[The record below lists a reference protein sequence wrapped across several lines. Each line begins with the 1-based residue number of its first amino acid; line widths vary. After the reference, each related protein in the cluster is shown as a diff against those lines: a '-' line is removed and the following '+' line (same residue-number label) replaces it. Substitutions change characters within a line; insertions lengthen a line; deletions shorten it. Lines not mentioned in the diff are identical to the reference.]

1 VEFLRSVLDVFHA
14 EMITPPPYGW
24 FHILSLVIMIG
35 LSVLL
40 CTRFRNVSHET
51 IRKSVFWVS
60 FFVFV
65 LEVYKQIVYTFSC
78 SETGIDASF
87 QWYAFPFQF
96 CSTPMYAGMLLGIFR
111 KGRIHDALSA
121 YLASFSIFAG
131 LCVMA
136 YPGDVFISLVGINIQ
151 TMICHGSMVVLG
163 AWLLASGYV
172 KVERRYYLKALCVFA
187 VCICIAMILNEV
199 AHLSGLLET
208 HTFNMFFISPY
219 CEPSLPVYSLVQQVI
234 PFPLCTII
242 YFVAFSLAAL
252 LMMLAA
258 QGIRLLAT
266 KKTTSKAAPL

>member
-1 VEFLRSVLDVFHA
+1 MEIWQSILRIMDA
-14 EMITPPPYGW
+14 KMECPPAYGW
-24 FHILSLVIMIG
+24 FHILCLAITVALTVIAVIRG
-35 LSVLL
+35 KHHSERKICNVVLF
-40 CTRFRNVSHET
+40 TAIAV
-51 IRKSVFWVS
+51 II
-60 FFVFV
+60 
-65 LEVYKQIVYTFSC
+65 LEIYKQINYTFGDGS
-78 SETGIDASF
+78 SDPSY